1 MRASV
6 LQTKKLSK
14 SYGEG
19 VHQFFALR
27 NIDLDIKK
35 GEFTAIMGP
44 SGSGK
49 STLLN
54 MLSGLDKPTSGE
66 VTLDGIHLS
75 QCNESQITQ
84 LRRDNI
90 GFIFQLFNLIPV
102 LTAEDLLQLLGIGR
116 LASSYPSQMSG
127 GQQQRVAIARALI
140 MEPSIVLA
148 DEPTGSL
155 DTKTGDDI
163 LTILRHFCDTKK
175 QSLIM
180 VTHDANVASHAHRIV
195 FMKDG
200 ELAGDIQLTATPKV
214 NLSHITKRLEDVYA

>member
-1 MRASV
+1 MRTSV

-19 VHQFFALR
+19 ANQFFALK

-102 LTAEDLLQLLGIGR
+102 LTAEENVTL
-116 LASSYPSQMSG
+116 P
-127 GQQQRVAIARALI
+127 
-140 MEPSIVLA
+140 
-148 DEPTGSL
+148 
-155 DTKTGDDI
+155 I
-163 LTILRHFCDTKK
+163 L
-175 QSLIM
+175 
-180 VTHDANVASHAHRIV
+180 
-195 FMKDG
+195 
-200 ELAGDIQLTATPKV
+200 LAGKKDKSV
-214 NLSHITKRLEDVYA
+214 NKKAN